1 MNTRHDLPENYYF
14 RGGGDTATT
23 PFGLCVLCAAIILI
37 LVLPRRYVVLSF
49 LAAGLLLP
57 FQLNV
62 VVFSLNFM
70 TYRLLLL
77 AGWLRYLVRRDFVVP
92 EWNML
97 DRVVL
102 LWALAN
108 ATAYVLLWG
117 EAGAVINKLGFLY
130 NTLGA
135 YFFLRLTIQD
145 KDDVIRVIKLLA
157 VATIVIAPLML
168 SERLTGNNLWSLLG
182 ARELSEL
189 REGRVRAQGPF
200 AHAIIAGTVGATLIP
215 LFVGLW
221 QYERRNRAIAILGI
235 AAACVMVFSCSSS
248 TPIMSIAAAIAA
260 LAMWPARKNLKA
272 VRWGGIALL
281 VALQLFMKVP
291 VWFLMSKAGAIM
303 GGSGWHRAMLIDG
316 FVRHIGN
323 WWLVGTQ
330 SNADWGWDMW
340 DVDNTY
346 VGAGLSGGLVT
357 FILYLA
363 ILVYA
368 YKIIGAARKR
378 AEAAADEE
386 RLMWAL
392 GSTLFATTVAFLGIV
407 YFDQS
412 FLLWYGLLAMIAA
425 SLTTVVEDDTKAQA
439 AALSYKTN
447 SPWELKKK
455 MFGDRLPVIVPSRL
469 WHHEL

>member
-1 MNTRHDLPENYYF
+1 MNTRYDLPENYYF

-23 PFGLCVLCAAIILI
+23 PLGLCVLCAAIILI
-37 LVLPRRYVVLSF
+37 LVVPRRYVVLSF
-49 LAAGLLLP
+49 LAAGFLIP
-57 FQLNV
+57 MQLNV
-62 VVFSLNFM
+62 VVFSLHFM

-77 AGWLRYLVRRDFVVP
+77 AGWLRYLVRRDFGVP
-92 EWNML
+92 KWNIL

-117 EAGAVINKLGFLY
+117 EPGAVINKLGFLY

-145 KDDVIRVIKLLA
+145 KADAIRVIKLLA
-157 VATIVIAPLML
+157 VVTIVVAPLML
-168 SERLTGNNLWSLLG
+168 SEHLTGNNLFSLMG
-182 ARELSEL
+182 ARELSEI

-200 AHAIIAGTVGATLIP
+200 TSSIIAGTVGATLIP

-221 QYERRNRAIAILGI
+221 QCERRNRAIAILGI

-260 LAMWPARKNLKA
+260 LTMWPARKNLKT
-272 VRWGGIALL
+272 VRWGGVVLL

-291 VWFLMSKAGAIM
+291 VWFLMAKSSGLL
-303 GGSGWHRAMLIDG
+303 GGSGWHRAMLIDS
-316 FVRHIGN
+316 FVRNFGD
-323 WWLVGTQ
+323 WWLVGTR

-346 VGAGLSGGLVT
+346 VVAGQSGGLVT

-363 ILVYA
+363 IFVYA
-368 YKIIGAARKR
+368 YKFIGAARKR
-378 AEAAADEE
+378 AELAAEDA

-392 GSTLFATTVAFLGIV
+392 GSTLFATTVAFFGIV

-425 SLTTVVEDDTKAQA
+425 ASTFVVADDSKAQA
-439 AALSYKTN
+439 AALTYRTN
-447 SPWELKKK
+447 SPWAKKK
-455 MFGDRLPVIVPSRL
+455 FGAQLPAIVPSRL